1 MVRAFGPSYL
11 FHFAIAL
18 LHFSGLKCV
27 AALSLSVFHWMTTW
41 SFRFRSQKNLNSLSN
56 DINCKVAFYMAI
68 SFFGS
73 SIWSCIIFFYVSR
86 KFQSYLAIDFCR
98 QLPLFSSLSMIPRLM
113 FRRSDNPIF
122 ISTISFEH
130 THPKY
135 CSYSLL
141 FWGDYTCAWALT
153 QISLKAFKCYRADLL
168 NNFSRFYS
176 S

>member
-1 MVRAFGPSYL
+1 MVGAFGPPYL
-11 FHFAIAL
+11 FLFAIAL

-27 AALSLSVFHWMTTW
+27 AALSLSLNDDLIFSI
-41 SFRFRSQKNLNSLSN
+41 SFPKKSKFLIKWHQLQ
-56 DINCKVAFYMAI
+56 IAFYMAI

-73 SIWSCIIFFYVSR
+73 SIWSCIIFFFVSR

-122 ISTISFEH
+122 ILTISFEH

-168 NNFSRFYS
+168 NNFSLFYS